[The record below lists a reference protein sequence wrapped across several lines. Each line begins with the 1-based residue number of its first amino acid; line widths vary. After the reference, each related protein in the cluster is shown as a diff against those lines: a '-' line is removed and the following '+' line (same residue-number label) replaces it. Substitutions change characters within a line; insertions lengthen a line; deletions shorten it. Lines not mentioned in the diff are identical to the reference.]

1 MSYQAIARKWRPQS
15 FEEIAGQSHVTRTL
29 TNALKKGRIHHAFL
43 FTGPRGVG
51 KTTAARAMAR
61 SLNCAQGITPNPC
74 SSCASCIEIAKGHS
88 PDVTEVDGASN
99 NSVDDVR
106 LIRDSVQ
113 YLPSKGKYRVYIIDE
128 VHMLSKPAFN
138 ALLKTLEEPPAHVVF
153 IFATTE
159 PQRIPETVLS
169 RVQRFDF
176 KRIPV
181 TVVAERLGLICEA
194 EKVSFSQSALR
205 MIARAGE
212 GSMRDAQSLLDQVIA
227 FAGETADD
235 DEVAQILGLVDRS
248 LLYQMLEGLLQ
259 AKPDES
265 LEAIATVYEHGYE
278 LSQFTAELLE
288 LVRNAALASL
298 SPSSKAF
305 LDITE
310 DERKRLLELSKGVS
324 ADVFSRYFDVL
335 MEVHDT
341 VSKSARPRLVLEMAV
356 ARLSTTRSVQPVDV
370 LLSRLEGLERR
381 IRNAGATPSPPV
393 VHQSQDAQVQAKSVE
408 RVMERNERPQIAEK
422 GLPLASVATPSVA
435 TPSVATPSVATPS
448 GAARAPTRTD
458 SVSSEPELQAE
469 AEAEPEPEP
478 EELQSEEKS
487 QSETRPVATPLREAS
502 ANDQQ
507 IVNTPVPVLDDVS
520 PEQPILAAVPVEDAT
535 LSVAPVLKDDSEDSP
550 PLDTAMEDAGSQGE
564 EISVE
569 TSSPIPIVSP
579 MATQQERYGAF
590 VEHLRGHGVEYRT
603 ITEHSVLLDYEKGVM
618 EMGFTSERTLK
629 RGGQLT
635 GNVDLLRYGQIF
647 FPELK
652 RIHVRMRPDNSGT
665 LTAKE
670 STDQWRKERDQS
682 LWDET
687 KADPAI
693 QELCTRLDGT
703 IESVTALEE

>member
-1 MSYQAIARKWRPQS
+1 MSYQAIARKWRPQN

-61 SLNCAQGITPNPC
+61 SLNCELGITPKPC
-74 SSCASCIEIAKGHS
+74 GICASCIEIAKGHS

-310 DERKRLLELSKGVS
+310 DERKRLLDLSKGVS

-393 VHQSQDAQVQAKSVE
+393 VHQSQDAQVQAKSDE
-408 RVMERNERPQIAEK
+408 RGMERNERPQIAEND
-422 GLPLASVATPSVA
+422 LPQSSMATPSMATPSVA
-435 TPSVATPSVATPS
+435 TPSR
-448 GAARAPTRTD
+448 AARAPTRTD
-458 SVSSEPELQAE
+458 SVPSSEPELQ

-478 EELQSEEKS
+478 EELQSEAVS
-487 QSETRPVATPLREAS
+487 QSEPRPVETPLREAS

-520 PEQPILAAVPVEDAT
+520 PEQPILAAVAVEEPT

-550 PLDTAMEDAGSQGE
+550 PLDTAMEDAGSQAE
-564 EISVE
+564 ENSVE
-569 TSSPIPIVSP
+569 ASSPIPIVSP

-647 FPELK
+647 FPDLK

-670 STDQWRKERDQS
+670 ATDQWRKERDQS